1 MQHPALVSQDSM
13 ACATCTLFSRH
24 LSSSPFCPPRP
35 LYHSVFVLLLPLP
48 RFFFRFRCLCV
59 VFVCMALCRVVFIGA
74 SVLFCL
80 FCCVLCRTAWCCF
93 NILDNKNTDM
103 YQHIFVRT
111 SWVFWRRQKREWKSS
126 LLCRR
131 RVLTSPHLEILQ
143 TLGPETHQVFRWM
156 TRTGHGST
164 SFITQ

>member
-35 LYHSVFVLLLPLP
+35 LYHSVFVLLVPLP
-48 RFFFRFRCLCV
+48 SLFFFRFRCLCV

-74 SVLFCL
+74 VLFCL

-93 NILDNKNTDM
+93 IFLDNKNADM
-103 YQHIFVRT
+103 YH
-111 SWVFWRRQKREWKSS
+111 WGRQEREWKSS
-126 LLCRR
+126 LRCRR
-131 RVLTSPHLEILQ
+131 RVLTSPHLEVLPDA
-143 TLGPETHQVFRWM
+143 GPRTKFFRWM

>member
-24 LSSSPFCPPRP
+24 LSSSPFA
-35 LYHSVFVLLLPLP
+35 LLVLSIILSLSSSFHFLT
-48 RFFFRFRCLCV
+48 FFSFRCLCV

-80 FCCVLCRTAWCCF
+80 FCCVLCRTVWCCF
-93 NILDNKNTDM
+93 NILDNKNADM

-111 SWVFWRRQKREWKSS
+111 SWVFWGRQEREWKSS
-126 LLCRR
+126 LRCRR
-131 RVLTSPHLEILQ
+131 RVLTSPHLEVLPDA
-143 TLGPETHQVFRWM
+143 GPRNTPSFQVDDKNWPWLN
-156 TRTGHGST
+156 
-164 SFITQ
+164 